1 MNLTTENI
9 FWIVTVII
17 VLQIL
22 KLVYHGYYLWKKKKE
37 KDPSVT

>member
-22 KLVYHGYYLWKKKKE
+22 KLVYHGHYLWKKKKE
-37 KDPSVT
+37 KNK